1 MADDFLNER
10 TRAEDII
17 LGALGFDSDATIVS
31 VTINDEGFTG
41 TGAWS
46 DGEEFEFES
55 DDEPTDIERWA
66 LEILTKETG
75 NGKEA

>member
-17 LGALGFDSDATIVS
+17 LGALGFDSDARILSVS
-31 VTINDEGFTG
+31 LADDGFVG
-41 TGAWS
+41 TATWS

-55 DDEPTDIERWA
+55 DDDVTEIERWA
-66 LEILTKETG
+66 IEVLTKEEVDG
-75 NGKEA
+75 